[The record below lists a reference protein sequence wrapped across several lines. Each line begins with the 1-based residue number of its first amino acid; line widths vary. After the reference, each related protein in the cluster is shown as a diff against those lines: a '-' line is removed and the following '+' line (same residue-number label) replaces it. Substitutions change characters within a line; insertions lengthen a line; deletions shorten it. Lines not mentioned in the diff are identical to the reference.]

1 MQGRRVYRHAKERMV
16 EASREVLDLSGWRV
30 GDIDRFATHQVNA
43 RISEVVA
50 EELGV
55 PRERVLSNI
64 EHVGNTSAASL
75 PLLLADAASAG
86 QLRPHDRLLLV
97 RMDLTFSNIIPPNE
111 HCAGRFRMRRNLS
124 ERIQSRYVCTDNAVM
139 SGQVSVA
146 APHASPAPNAALALA
161 LEKDLGV
168 EISEDEVADLER
180 LDKITA
186 LIERRLQ
193 VT

>member
-1 MQGRRVYRHAKERMV
+1 MV

-43 RISEVVA
+43 RISEAVA

-111 HCAGRFRMRRNLS
+111 HCAGRVRGRSERVRMRRNLS

-146 APHASPAPNAALALA
+146 ALHASPAPNAALALA

-180 LDKITA
+180 LDKITV